1 MRIFALPAALL
12 LGAALYTNLPQA
24 REALPAALRA
34 LLAKIRQLFTSKK
47 GKTDDRSARAVYF
60 LILAAAATLLC
71 AVHPI
76 AAALVMAPL
85 FSGFAALPA
94 AAKAKQELDSGA
106 HSKDIPGYE
115 RRVLE
120 SCAPLGDA
128 FALHVSAPLLLC
140 ALGMALHVGGALGW
154 LYAGLIA
161 VREEIPAAER
171 ILRPVKKAGDG
182 AFTALLLLC
191 SGLVGRNPLRVGGSG
206 AGEKLMHA
214 LSLQGEIDHAPISG
228 DITQAIF
235 LCLMSTGLVCG
246 LATLAGFLLLR

>member
-154 LYAGLIA
+154 LYAGLCA
-161 VREEIPAAER
+161 VHDELPQ
-171 ILRPVKKAGDG
+171 KALSFAWHIGNS
-182 AFTALLLLC
+182 ALCAMFFLC
-191 SGLVGRNPLRVGGSG
+191 SGLVGRNPLRVGGEG
-206 AGEKLMHA
+206 AGEKLMHL
-214 LSLQGEIDHAPISG
+214 LSLDGEGDHAPIAG

-235 LCLMSTGLVCG
+235 LCCLCTGILCLG
-246 LATLAGFLLLR
+246 LTAFGLLIL